1 MTEGRGKAG
10 QSRVTV
16 LGMTTPSDPFEELD
30 RELREAV
37 SGEFRRTAEEDEHA
51 ARKSA
56 LRARDLPQVAYELLS
71 RGDTVRVIIGATA
84 LRGAISHARGTLAT
98 LTGGDGAETH
108 VNLAGPVVLEV
119 VERSQTGGRAREQFG
134 PESFL
139 ARLRELELNE
149 ALIEVLTGSEHRPEG
164 RIEAVAADHLM
175 LAGETDQFVPLA
187 WIGAVRRV

>member
-1 MTEGRGKAG
+1 
-10 QSRVTV
+10 
-16 LGMTTPSDPFEELD
+16 MTTPSDPFEELD

-37 SGEFRRTAEEDEHA
+37 SGEFRRTAEEDEYT

-71 RGDTVRVIIGATA
+71 RGDTVRVTIGSTS
-84 LRGAISHARGTLAT
+84 LRGVISHARGTLAT
-98 LTGGDGAETH
+98 VTGGDGAEMH

-119 VERSQTGGRAREQFG
+119 VERSQSGGRTREPYG

-149 ALIEVLTGSEHRPEG
+149 APIEVLTASEHRPSG
-164 RIEAVAADHLM
+164 RIEAVGTDHLM
-175 LAGETDQFVPLA
+175 LIDETDQFVPLV
-187 WIGAVRRV
+187 WIGAVRRI